1 MILFRILVR
10 YKEWKIIPIAS
21 RIRVIIEVTRLQE
34 EASTFRISPFASNL
48 PSPLNNRLFP
58 PFLEDQISHSFASK
72 IETRQKLSPFPT
84 FLSRETFRHPVFP
97 ARGLSTSKLGS
108 LLRAKRQFFHF
119 ARFHD
124 FPFPIDRLYS
134 CWPIVATPV
143 VRKRWT
149 RNELA
154 ENSRTG
160 VRFSS
165 YPGDDEIVARI
176 RILGWRRP
184 SRCRGLIIILGSVIA
199 VARQN
204 AVHRYYVASPPG

>member
-48 PSPLNNRLFP
+48 PSPLINRLFP
-58 PFLEDQISHSFASK
+58 LEDQISHSFASK

-97 ARGLSTSKLGS
+97 GVCQLRNSAHFFEPSVNFSTSRDS
-108 LLRAKRQFFHF
+108 TTS
-119 ARFHD
+119 
-124 FPFPIDRLYS
+124 PSIDRLYS

-176 RILGWRRP
+176 RILGRRRP